1 VTVGKSSTIILN
13 FDLEIFGFLLK
24 MAKTSVV
31 SHFVAVSDL
40 SKPPTEQEG
49 ILIEVS
55 GTGDTQKNRAKA
67 LDIVQEMWEKEEIDM
82 NRFPDGLTPDHIF
95 YVPNDSTQIKSTKT
109 VSDSQKLLP
118 IVQGAQEIIQLTKLQ
133 LEVQEASEQ
142 AEQYIPIIKVVLER
156 SRPLTIEE
164 KELAKDKKY
173 GKTIERLGSIVAE
186 QEEFQESCSGNGS
199 LVLNAIAWQ
208 LSQGTE
214 PQAEKN

>member
-1 VTVGKSSTIILN
+1 
-13 FDLEIFGFLLK
+13 
-24 MAKTSVV
+24 MAKTSAV

-40 SKPPTEQEG
+40 SKPVTEQEG

-55 GTGDTQKNRAKA
+55 GTGDNKKNRAKA
-67 LDIVQEMWEKEEIDM
+67 LDIVQEMWEKEEIDV
-82 NRFPDGLTPDHIF
+82 NQFPDGLTPDHIF
-95 YVPNDSTQIKSTKT
+95 YVPTDSPQVKSSKT
-109 VSDSQKLLP
+109 VLDSQELLP

-142 AEQYIPIIKVVLER
+142 AEQYIPIIQVVLER
-156 SRPLTIEE
+156 SRPLTTEE

-186 QEEFQESCSGNGS
+186 QEEFQATCSGNGS

-208 LSQGTE
+208 LSQGAE

>member
-1 VTVGKSSTIILN
+1 
-13 FDLEIFGFLLK
+13 
-24 MAKTSVV
+24 
-31 SHFVAVSDL
+31 
-40 SKPPTEQEG
+40 
-49 ILIEVS
+49 
-55 GTGDTQKNRAKA
+55 
-67 LDIVQEMWEKEEIDM
+67 
-82 NRFPDGLTPDHIF
+82 LTPDHIF
-95 YVPNDSTQIKSTKT
+95 YVPNDSPQVNSKT
-109 VSDSQKLLP
+109 VSDSQELLP

-156 SRPLTIEE
+156 SRPLTTEE

-208 LSQGTE
+208 LSQGAE
-214 PQAEKN
+214 PQSEKN

>member
-1 VTVGKSSTIILN
+1 
-13 FDLEIFGFLLK
+13 

-40 SKPPTEQEG
+40 SKSPAEQEG

-67 LDIVQEMWEKEEIDM
+67 LDIVQEMWEKEEIDQ
-82 NRFPDGLTPDHIF
+82 NSFPDGLTPDHIF
-95 YVPNDSTQIKSTKT
+95 YVPTDSPSVTASKT
-109 VSDSQKLLP
+109 VSDSQELLP
-118 IVQGAQEIIQLTKLQ
+118 IVQGAKEIIQLTKLQ

-156 SRPLTIEE
+156 SRPLTTEE

-186 QEEFQESCSGNGS
+186 QEEFQESCSGNGN

-208 LSQGTE
+208 LNQSLSQTAE
-214 PQAEKN
+214 PKAEKN

>member
-1 VTVGKSSTIILN
+1 
-13 FDLEIFGFLLK
+13 
-24 MAKTSVV
+24 MAKTPAV

-40 SKPPTEQEG
+40 DKPAAEQEG
-49 ILIEVS
+49 ILIEVP
-55 GTGDTQKNRAKA
+55 GKGDTKTNRAKA
-67 LDIVQEMWEKEEIDM
+67 LDIVQEMWEKEEIDVD
-82 NRFPDGLTPDHIF
+82 RFPDGLTQDHIF
-95 YVPNDSTQIKSTKT
+95 YVPSDSPQVKSTKT
-109 VSDSQKLLP
+109 VSESEELLP

-156 SRPLTIEE
+156 SRPLTNEE

-173 GKTIERLGSIVAE
+173 GKTIEKLGSVVAT
-186 QEEFQESCSGNGS
+186 QEEFQESCTGNGS

-214 PQAEKN
+214 PQAQKN

>member
-1 VTVGKSSTIILN
+1 
-13 FDLEIFGFLLK
+13 

-40 SKPPTEQEG
+40 SKPAAEQEG

-67 LDIVQEMWEKEEIDM
+67 LDIVQEMWEKEEIDQ
-82 NRFPDGLTPDHIF
+82 NSFPDGLTPDHIF
-95 YVPNDSTQIKSTKT
+95 YVPTDSPSVTASKT
-109 VSDSQKLLP
+109 VSDSQELLP
-118 IVQGAQEIIQLTKLQ
+118 IVQGAKEIIQLTKLQ

-156 SRPLTIEE
+156 SRPLTTEE

-186 QEEFQESCSGNGS
+186 QEEFQESCSGNGN

-208 LSQGTE
+208 LGQGAE
-214 PQAEKN
+214 PKAKKN